1 MMTQRQEIAFIL
13 RQYLSLHGG
22 GGRRRRNSLATNQQE
37 RRMAVVVANEIPN
50 YVMVINLGF
59 HVECPGTD
67 VTQQ

>member
-22 GGRRRRNSLATNQQE
+22 GGRRHRRNSLATNQ

-67 VTQQ
+67 VTQL

>member
-50 YVMVINLGF
+50 CVMVINLGF